1 MALKNKGNIL
11 VGIDFTKSSEN
22 ALNYAVLL
30 AQRSGFAIT
39 LFHVFDTPV
48 VHANS
53 GAYFIEY
60 ASLKQNFTARLEQY
74 KKNVEE
80 KHPLLSI
87 HVFTT
92 FNSFKAEVQELVD
105 KKKIHYVV
113 LGLETKSKISKFI
126 YGTTGVD
133 IAGKINC
140 PVIIVPEKYKAHKLE
155 HIVLAIDNKHKQHAK
170 EIKQVKK
177 FAEQFNC
184 SVNYL
189 HVRTEHE
196 LIIEKSKNKD
206 LPVET
211 INSKEFKTGIKNYL
225 KNHPKDLTVII
236 THQHNFLYH
245 FFIES
250 NTKEI
255 AFQSKTPVMSVHD

>member
-22 ALNYAVLL
+22 ALNYAALL
-30 AQRSGFAIT
+30 AERSNYDIT

-74 KKNVEE
+74 KKNISE
-80 KHPLLSI
+80 KYPLITI

-92 FNSFKAEVQELVD
+92 FNSFKAEVEELVN
-105 KKKIHYVV
+105 KKKIQLLIV
-113 LGLETKSKISKFI
+113 GLETKTKISKFI

-140 PVIIVPEKYKAHKLE
+140 PVIIVPEKYKHHNLS

-177 FAEQFNC
+177 FAELFNC
-184 SVNYL
+184 TINYL
-189 HVRTEHE
+189 HVRTEDE
-196 LIIEKSKNKD
+196 LVIEKSKNKD
-206 LPVET
+206 LPMET
-211 INSKEFKTGIKNYL
+211 INSKDFKTGISNYL
-225 KNHPKDLTVII
+225 KKHPQDLTVLIS
-236 THQHNFLYH
+236 HQHNFLYH
-245 FFIES
+245 FFTES

-255 AFQSKTPVMSVHD
+255 AFQSKIPVMSVHD

>member
-105 KKKIHYVV
+105 KKKIQYVV

-126 YGTTGVD
+126 YGTTGID

>member
-1 MALKNKGNIL
+1 MVLKNKGNIL

-30 AQRSGFAIT
+30 AERSGYAIT

-74 KKNVEE
+74 KKTTEE

-92 FNSFKAEVQELVD
+92 FNSFKSEVEDLV
-105 KKKIHYVV
+105 KKKKVQFVV

-133 IAGKINC
+133 IAAKIDC
-140 PVIIVPEKYKAHKLE
+140 PVIIVPEKYKNQKLE
-155 HIVLAIDNKHKQHAK
+155 HMVLAIDNKHKQHAK
-170 EIKQVKK
+170 ELKLVKK
-177 FAEQFNC
+177 FAELFSC
-184 SVNYL
+184 SINYL

-196 LIIEKSKNKD
+196 LIVEKSKNKD
-206 LPVET
+206 LPIET
-211 INSKEFKTGIKNYL
+211 INSKEFKSGISNYL
-225 KNHPKDLTVII
+225 KKHPKDLTVLIS
-236 THQHNFLYH
+236 HKHNFLYH
-245 FFIES
+245 FFVES
-250 NTKEI
+250 TTKEI
-255 AFQSKTPVMSVHD
+255 AFQSKIPVMSVHD

>member
-1 MALKNKGNIL
+1 MAVKNKGNIL

-30 AQRSGFAIT
+30 AEKSGFEIT

-60 ASLKQNFTARLEQY
+60 ASLKQNFTERLEHY
-74 KKNVEE
+74 RKKIAEQ
-80 KHPLLSI
+80 HPLLII

-92 FNSFKAEVQELVD
+92 FNSFKAEVLDLVS
-105 KKKIHYVV
+105 KKKIQYVV

-133 IAGKINC
+133 IAAKIDC
-140 PVIIVPEKYKAHKLE
+140 PVIIVPEKYKNHKLE
-155 HIVLAIDNKHKQHAK
+155 HIVLSIDNHHKQHAK

-177 FAEQFNC
+177 FAELFKC
-184 SVNYL
+184 SVNYV
-189 HVRTEHE
+189 HVRTEYE

-206 LPVET
+206 LPIELV
-211 INSKEFKTGIKNYL
+211 NSKEFKTGISNYL
-225 KNHPKDLTVII
+225 KKHPKDLTVLIS
-236 THQHNFLYH
+236 HQHNFLYH
-245 FFIES
+245 FFVES

-255 AFQSKTPVMSVHD
+255 AFQSKIPVMSVHD

>member
-126 YGTTGVD
+126 YGTTGID

-255 AFQSKTPVMSVHD
+255 AFQSKTPVMSVYD